1 MKKNITTSEIE
12 ARFAEI
18 NALEPETPTQD
29 DLDAIARASAESPE
43 DTVTLEEYKAQREYS
58 GRLLLRIPKELHKQ
72 LVEAAKENGV
82 SLNQYA
88 LYKLAKWSKARYARL
103 AAYRA
108 LLIHIVVIKF
118 FTASLFV

>member
-29 DLDAIARASAESPE
+29 DLDAIARANAESPE

-88 LYKLAKWSKARYARL
+88 LYKLAK
-103 AAYRA
+103 
-108 LLIHIVVIKF
+108 
-118 FTASLFV
+118 